1 MKGVKTH
8 SLVIEETSSG
18 EEAFWEF
25 CWFGVAKQQA
35 YFSIQ
40 LIYCIGPT
48 KLQTDIDLFEGQ
60 DKESSRMTRNR

>member
-8 SLVIEETSSG
+8 NLVIEETSLG
-18 EEAFWEF
+18 EEAFEEF

-40 LIYCIGPT
+40 LIYC
-48 KLQTDIDLFEGQ
+48 
-60 DKESSRMTRNR
+60 M

>member
-25 CWFGVAKQQA
+25 CWSGKAAGIFQ
-35 YFSIQ
+35 S
-40 LIYCIGPT
+40 PT
-48 KLQTDIDLFEGQ
+48 NLLYMTNQTTDRRRFV
-60 DKESSRMTRNR
+60 